1 MNTNLDP
8 AASQR
13 EPAKTPNV
21 SELPIEVQGRAD
33 PFVEP
38 FSLLSSQLGEI
49 AALILKLEPE

>member
-13 EPAKTPNV
+13 DPAKTPNV

-33 PFVEP
+33 PFMNHLTTFFP
-38 FSLLSSQLGEI
+38 LGEI
-49 AALILKLEPE
+49 AALTLKLEPA